1 MIRRQPEKEIQLQ
14 IIKYLRLKGFTVG
27 KIKTQGARRGN
38 SFILDPY
45 HFKGV
50 ADLLVFTPVI
60 HFIEV
65 KAGKNKQSP
74 DQITFQKLCEASGTP
89 YIVAYSL
96 DDILKIFPE

>member
-14 IIKYLRLKGFTVG
+14 IIKYLKLKGYAVG

-38 SFILDPY
+38 AFILDPY

-50 ADLLVFTPVI
+50 ADLLVFAPGV

-74 DQITFQKLCEASGTP
+74 DQIIFQELCKASHTP
-89 YIVAYSL
+89 YTVAYSL
-96 DDILKIFPE
+96 DDIIKIFP